1 MGRGGN
7 EWGKGGTSGERRE
20 RVGRGGNEWGE
31 GGMSGERGNEWGEG
45 GQGASIGVVNR
56 QEILDVACTASRW
69 S

>member
-7 EWGKGGTSGERRE
+7 EWR
-20 RVGRGGNEWGE
+20 E
-31 GGMSGERGNEWGEG
+31 GGMSGERGNEWGEWGMSGVRGNEWGEGGMRGEG

-56 QEILDVACTASRW
+56 QEVLDVACTASRW